1 MSANRV
7 LYSVRF
13 FDGINW
19 VTRYA
24 MSVTEGEKYM
34 VFDRYDDGDEF
45 LITRGFRDHVQNTF
59 NFEDTVMLLDSV
71 IQ

>member
-1 MSANRV
+1 MSGNRI

-19 VTRYA
+19 ITRYA
-24 MSVTEGEKYM
+24 MSVKEGGKYL
-34 VFDRYDDGDEF
+34 VYDRYDDGDEF

-59 NFEDTVMLLDSV
+59 SLEDTVMLLDSV
-71 IQ
+71 AQ